1 VESIG
6 QTGRLEFP
14 SISGSSLLLHGHE
27 NAAFESVPAFAF
39 VGKTL
44 ARAKPAACCRSQEQ
58 TLIKTTRSA
67 RLRSDGVEVDGN
79 RLENELL
86 LNLPEKERQAI
97 YSQLVFIPLRTHDV
111 LNEAGAQIRHAYF
124 MNSGLASVLNVMAD
138 GKSVEVGLTGKEGFV
153 GLPLIVGFA
162 SSASRVIVQ
171 IEGAAFR
178 LNAGAL
184 TELLRKCRVLETRLH
199 RYSQDLAAQSSQVA
213 ACNRLHE
220 VDERLARWL
229 LMSQDRI
236 GSDVVPLT
244 QEFLAHMLGTRRS
257 SVTVAASIL
266 QKAGL
271 IKYTRGLL
279 NIVSRKG
286 LEEAAC
292 ECYGALVQQAWRW
305 KQESS

>member
-1 VESIG
+1 MNPIG
-6 QTGRLEFP
+6 QTEPVAFP
-14 SISGSSLLLHGHE
+14 SISGSSRLRHQHE
-27 NAAFESVPAFAF
+27 KTRFEKVRRLPA
-39 VGKTL
+39 VGKPVL
-44 ARAKPAACCRSQEQ
+44 AKPAVRCRSQEK
-58 TLIKTTRSA
+58 TLIKTTRNA

-86 LNLPEKERQAI
+86 LNLPEKEYQAI

-178 LNAGAL
+178 LSAAAL
-184 TELLRKCRVLETRLH
+184 IELLRKCRTLETRLH

-236 GSDVVPLT
+236 ESDVVPLT

-266 QKAGL
+266 HKAGL
-271 IKYTRGLL
+271 IKYTRGQL
-279 NIVSRKG
+279 NIVDRKG

-292 ECYGALVQQAWRW
+292 ECYRALVQQASRW